1 MKFNTAV
8 LHAGKREREKY
19 GATLP
24 PIYQSSA
31 FEQEK
36 AEELAKIFE
45 NKMPRYCYTRVANP
59 TVTAFEDR
67 MTKLE
72 GGITSV
78 VFASGMAAIF
88 NSFFQMCNRY
98 HRVDNWTNTSYT

>member
-31 FEQEK
+31 FEQEH
-36 AEELAKIFE
+36 AEELVLRTISL
-45 NKMPRYCYTRVANP
+45 RT
-59 TVTAFEDR
+59 
-67 MTKLE
+67 
-72 GGITSV
+72 I
-78 VFASGMAAIF
+78 
-88 NSFFQMCNRY
+88 
-98 HRVDNWTNTSYT
+98 